1 MKDTMKNILLIL
13 LIATTFF
20 LQSCDE
26 RITPNSNTPEVIPPT
41 KTEILISQ
49 AWQYN
54 EIVVRGG
61 GKTVVQ
67 FSRPNSINLSSD
79 FSTVLTT
86 YKADGTYSS
95 AASSGT
101 TTGKWQFL
109 ADETQIALTNANG
122 KRQVFDISVLSK
134 EKFDYTQT
142 TKKSD
147 VGDDSLWA
155 LVLTPY
161 GLPVTATEIVVA
173 ISTIPK

>member
-1 MKDTMKNILLIL
+1 MKNILLIL
-13 LIATTFF
+13 LITTAFF

-26 RITPNSNTPEVIPPT
+26 RITPNSNTPEVVPPT
-41 KTEILISQ
+41 KTELLASQ
-49 AWQYN
+49 SWQYN
-54 EIVVRGG
+54 EVVVRGG

-79 FSTVLTT
+79 LSTVLMT
-86 YKADGTYSS
+86 YKADGTFSS
-95 AASSGT
+95 EAKSGA

-122 KRQVFDISVLSK
+122 KRQVYDISVLSK
-134 EKFDYTQT
+134 ERFDYTQT

-155 LVLTPY
+155 LVVAPFGFPT
-161 GLPVTATEIVVA
+161 TTTEIVVA